1 MTDKPIGEIIEA
13 GTTAFVAQC
22 LEVPREIVP
31 RLYDPPPFGSFVKI
45 GKPAHAAMPSVP
57 PLSVTEED
65 DPFATLPFDDREPA
79 TAASMG
85 GAELPP
91 AVYAL
96 VYGATTSSLE
106 PNRRPSALGFADE
119 DEMRNQQPQIFELL
133 RTEFSGLLIAYAPGD
148 GKALRRHLPPLPPRI
163 HSRVYPCTADETRV
177 LTEDLSFLRSIL
189 LPSGGALAGV
199 PSDELA
205 AACLRQARESHP
217 DEGGVFEKGGP
228 DVGDV
233 PGERLRAV
241 TGDFEERD
249 MKQVKEDR
257 GERVVRVVENH
268 SLGEA
273 SSGWKRGDGRWAVR
287 GPPPSSAGRLA

>member
-45 GKPAHAAMPSVP
+45 GKPAPAEVP
-57 PLSVTEED
+57 PPLGIEGDAEEE
-65 DPFATLPFDDREPA
+65 DPFALAFNPPPPIQAGTG
-79 TAASMG
+79 ASG
-85 GAELPP
+85 LPP

-96 VYGATTSSLE
+96 VYGANTASLE

-133 RTEFSGLLIAYAPGD
+133 RTEFSGLLIAYSEGGD
-148 GKALRRHLPPLPPRI
+148 KPLRRHLPPLPPRI
-163 HSRVYPCTADETRV
+163 HGRVYPCSPEETRM
-177 LTEDLSFLRSIL
+177 LTEDLSFLRSLL

-205 AACLRQARESHP
+205 AACLRMAREVYP
-217 DEGGVFEKGGP
+217 DDQAFLLRAGRTLATLLAT
-228 DVGDV
+228 DY
-233 PGERLRAV
+233 ERLQAILRNV
-241 TGDFEERD
+241 
-249 MKQVKEDR
+249 
-257 GERVVRVVENH
+257 
-268 SLGEA
+268 L
-273 SSGWKRGDGRWAVR
+273 
-287 GPPPSSAGRLA
+287 